1 MCPIKRTI
9 LALKRVTLDRA
20 DNETYQSFI
29 NEIELLKRLRGHD
42 RIIQLVD
49 HQITFSPQNRPKV
62 LLMVCSP
69 DTPLTQ
75 TRADAQVMECG
86 EIDFS
91 MLLDEQRGKPLNFN
105 FVGLYWQ
112 QVCSVCL
119 CLGQILD
126 CMSEALTAKMLQAV
140 HAVHQENV
148 VHTDLK
154 PANFVL
160 VKGRLKI
167 IDFGIA
173 KAIANDTVNI
183 QRDQQIGTVNYM
195 SPEAI
200 NKMTNLNVIK
210 VSHIAVQVDH
220 SLSRG

>member
-1 MCPIKRTI
+1 
-9 LALKRVTLDRA
+9 
-20 DNETYQSFI
+20 
-29 NEIELLKRLRGHD
+29 
-42 RIIQLVD
+42 
-49 HQITFSPQNRPKV
+49 
-62 LLMVCSP
+62 
-69 DTPLTQ
+69 
-75 TRADAQVMECG
+75 
-86 EIDFS
+86 
-91 MLLDEQRGKPLNFN
+91 
-105 FVGLYWQ
+105 
-112 QVCSVCL
+112 
-119 CLGQILD
+119 
-126 CMSEALTAKMLQAV
+126 MLQAV

-200 NKMTNLNVIK
+200 SKMTNLNVLK
-210 VSHIAVQVDH
+210 VGLWICIPTRYS
-220 SLSRG
+220 G